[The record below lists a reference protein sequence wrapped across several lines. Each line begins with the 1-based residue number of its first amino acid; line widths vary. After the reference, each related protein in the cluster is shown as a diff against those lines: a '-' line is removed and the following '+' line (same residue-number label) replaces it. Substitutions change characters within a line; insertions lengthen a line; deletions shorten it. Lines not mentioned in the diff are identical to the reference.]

1 MEVSL
6 CPKGLIVET
15 SSIFPYLSLNW
26 IYFFSCTHT
35 YPGIFRRKK
44 TDGLTLAFENLA
56 NLERLVYWLSCVMH
70 KDGTQDVGL

>member
-15 SSIFPYLSLNW
+15 SPIFPYLSLN
-26 IYFFSCTHT
+26 FLMHSHASRNFQ
-35 YPGIFRRKK
+35 KK